1 MVRYSE
7 THPMYLLFMGT
18 CLGKLCPCH
27 QLCTVLDAPLRLWS
41 TKFTFMLQVS
51 VRASPPSWKTL
62 TSKEKPLFQLL
73 RKQLH
78 PELTDLSHDFMC
90 QTKCHFHE
98 PIQQYWRFPWRAG
111 VQIHT
116 PPCCT
121 RGPQRT
127 WAGWPEDHQPSL
139 TGGQRK
145 VLREDGLDLST
156 GIKGSQGIAH
166 PNLIVIDRVQTFDCH
181 TGKGGS
187 EVAAMPS

>member
-1 MVRYSE
+1 MTHQHPACVCACSFLHCTPGTSQSGWTLPLIEFFWTMVRYSE

-27 QLCTVLDAPLRLWS
+27 QLCTVLDEPLWLWEHK
-41 TKFTFMLQVS
+41 KFTFMLQVS

-127 WAGWPEDHQPSL
+127 
-139 TGGQRK
+139 
-145 VLREDGLDLST
+145 
-156 GIKGSQGIAH
+156 
-166 PNLIVIDRVQTFDCH
+166 
-181 TGKGGS
+181 
-187 EVAAMPS
+187 